1 MAIYRAIMLNIG
13 ITGNIGSGKSTV
25 VKIFAQLG
33 IPVYDADSRA
43 KILMVENP
51 VLVHEIQLLLG
62 ADAYISGVLNR
73 TYVSQKVFSNSE
85 LLSKLNAL
93 VHPAVFNDFDVW
105 VAQQHAPYILKEA
118 ALLYESG
125 SWQSLDKMI
134 VVAANRDLRL
144 KRSIERDSSNA
155 IAIEARMNAQIP
167 EAEKVTRADYIIN
180 NNENEL
186 LIPQVMRIHKQILK
200 ESLRPVKI

>member
-1 MAIYRAIMLNIG
+1 MLKIG

-62 ADAYISGVLNR
+62 TEAYTSGVLNR
-73 TYVSQKVFSNSE
+73 AFVSQKVFSNSE

-93 VHPAVFNDFDVW
+93 VHPAVFKDFDIW
-105 VAQQHAPYILKEA
+105 VAQQQAPYILKEA

-125 SWQSLDKMI
+125 SWQALDKMI
-134 VVAANRDLRL
+134 VVAANQDLRL
-144 KRSIERDSSNA
+144 KRSIARDASNA
-155 IAIEARMNAQIP
+155 VAIEARMKAQMP
-167 EAEKVTRADYIIN
+167 EAEKVNRADYIIN

-186 LIPQVMRIHKQILK
+186 LIPQVMRIHKLILQ